1 MDEFETENIR
11 EAFATVLR
19 RKRHA
24 LGISQEELAGRAGIS
39 MRFVSLLEC
48 NKRQPTLSILWQLS
62 RAFDTSLSEFT
73 GDIEAIA
80 K

>member
-62 RAFDTSLSEFT
+62 HAFGIPFREFA
-73 GDIEAIA
+73 GDIEEIA

>member
-1 MDEFETENIR
+1 MDECETENIR

-62 RAFDTSLSEFT
+62 CAFEVSFADFVRE
-73 GDIEAIA
+73 IEELA

>member
-1 MDEFETENIR
+1 MDEFDSENVR

-48 NKRQPTLSILWQLS
+48 SKRQPTLSILWQLS
-62 RAFDTSLSEFT
+62 QAFGVSFREFV
-73 GDIEAIA
+73 GEIEAEI